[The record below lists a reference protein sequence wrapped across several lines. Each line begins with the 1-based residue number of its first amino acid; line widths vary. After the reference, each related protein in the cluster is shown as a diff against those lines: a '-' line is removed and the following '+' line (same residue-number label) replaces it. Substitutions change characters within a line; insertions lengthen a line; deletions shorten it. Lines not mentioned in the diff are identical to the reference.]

1 MKSLAIQDRPYSDSP
16 TCEIPKAVPTKMLI
30 YTVVGFFL
38 VSTLS
43 IIAFMRYDDTHVV
56 LRSHH
61 DAEVNKLVTE
71 VQALR
76 QVIKDKEAETDLKVE
91 RFIAS
96 LKKQNIPELNSILH
110 KKELEWKQVREPV
123 QLEGGIDDGYEL
135 VEISK

>member
-43 IIAFMRYDDTHVV
+43 IIAFMRYDDTH
-56 LRSHH
+56 
-61 DAEVNKLVTE
+61 VNKLVTE

-135 VEISK
+135 VEVSK

>member
-43 IIAFMRYDDTHVV
+43 IIAFMRYNDTH
-56 LRSHH
+56 
-61 DAEVNKLVTE
+61 VNKLVAE

-123 QLEGGIDDGYEL
+123 QLEGGVDDGYEL

>member
-43 IIAFMRYDDTHVV
+43 IIAFMRYNDTH
-56 LRSHH
+56 
-61 DAEVNKLVTE
+61 VNKLVTE

-135 VEISK
+135 VEVSK

>member
-43 IIAFMRYDDTHVV
+43 IIAFMRYNDTH
-56 LRSHH
+56 
-61 DAEVNKLVTE
+61 VNKLVTE

-110 KKELEWKQVREPV
+110 KKELEWKQVRETV

-135 VEISK
+135 VEVSK

>member
-1 MKSLAIQDRPYSDSP
+1 MKSLAIQDRPYSDST

-43 IIAFMRYDDTHVV
+43 IIAFMRYNDTH
-56 LRSHH
+56 
-61 DAEVNKLVTE
+61 VNKLVTE

-135 VEISK
+135 VEVSK

>member
-16 TCEIPKAVPTKMLI
+16 TYEIPKAVPTKMLI

-43 IIAFMRYDDTHVV
+43 IIAFMRYNDTH
-56 LRSHH
+56 
-61 DAEVNKLVTE
+61 VNKLVTE

-135 VEISK
+135 VEVSK